1 MRGQESVIERMD
13 WVTVLV
19 YLGLVLFGW
28 SAIYAANYDPVS
40 PVPLF
45 NLSYEPGK
53 QLIWILS
60 GIVLIIAVMIVEF
73 RFFETV
79 SYLFYGVF
87 IVLLIAVLIFGT
99 KISGARSWFDLGFYR
114 FQPSEFTK
122 IATALALARYIQDNN
137 STFDK
142 LKDYLWIGGLVVLP
156 VLLILQ
162 QPDAGTALIFGSFII
177 MLYREGINPLIPIL
191 GISFIIIFVLT
202 LLIEDIY
209 LYGAIVLAGF
219 LVIIL
224 GTKST
229 RRIIIVISAM
239 IVVSGSILSMDV
251 ILNNVLLPHQ
261 KKRIEVLIDPAR
273 DPKGVGWN
281 VMQSKNAIGM
291 GGLQGMGYLNGL
303 LTKNDY
309 VPEHTTDFIYCTVA
323 EEHGFVGSFILIG
336 LFGVFLLRII
346 RLAERQKSRFARAYG
361 YSVVGIFFFHFLINI
376 AMTVGLFPVVG
387 IPLPFFSYG
396 GSSLWS
402 FTILL
407 FILIKLDAH
416 RMQILQR

>member
-1 MRGQESVIERMD
+1 MD
-13 WVTVLV
+13 WVTVLL

-28 SAIYAANYDPVS
+28 SAIYAANYDPVNPAS
-40 PVPLF
+40 LF
-45 NLSYEPGK
+45 DLSTEPGK
-53 QLIWILS
+53 QLIWIVTS
-60 GIVLIIAVMIVEF
+60 IVLIIAVMIVEF
-73 RFFETV
+73 RFYETI
-79 SYLFYGVF
+79 SYLFYGLF

-99 KISGARSWFDLGFYR
+99 KISGARSWFDIGFYR
-114 FQPSEFTK
+114 FQPSEFAK

-137 STFDK
+137 SSFDK
-142 LKDYLWIGGLVVLP
+142 LKDYLWVGGLVVLP

-177 MLYREGINPLIPIL
+177 MMYRECINPLIPIL

-209 LYGAIVLAGF
+209 LYSAIVLAGF

-224 GTKST
+224 GTRST

-239 IVVSGSILSMDV
+239 IVVSGSILSMDM

-281 VMQSKNAIGM
+281 VMQSKNAIGI
-291 GGLQGMGYLNGL
+291 GGVNGSGYLNGL

-309 VPEHTTDFIYCTVA
+309 VPAHTTDFIYCTVA
-323 EEHGFVGSFILIG
+323 EEHGFVGSFVLIG
-336 LFGVFLLRII
+336 LFCLFLLRII
-346 RLAERQKSRFARAYG
+346 RLAERQKSRYARAYG